1 MPEARDMTAADTR
14 TNPPDD
20 AGGSRSREKQNAPVT
35 KELKVPETEISRQ
48 SFDYSGLPAKFAKDS
63 QARAAAIRELDADA
77 GRKIIDMGKVLK
89 AQREAFG
96 SIIAKKQARGT
107 DTWDAWV
114 KGELGWQSGRNHAN
128 RIIQIYEK
136 FDGDAESPSLGFN
149 VMRVLAADNT
159 PEELVERVVELAERG
174 ELPTVKKVRDMK
186 KDMAAD
192 RLPTPTEAKE
202 IAKATGRTVAGSDGR
217 YHTPMP
223 EDTAADYEQ
232 RRADI
237 YGALE
242 AIKKLA
248 GLDLTPAKWLG
259 RSEDHWLIDFRLAE
273 VDAAAKWLTALS
285 SEYKSHLKVID
296 AQAIGGDAAP

>member
-1 MPEARDMTAADTR
+1 MPDTAI
-14 TNPPDD
+14 
-20 AGGSRSREKQNAPVT
+20 S
-35 KELKVPETEISRQ
+35 LKG
-48 SFDYSGLPAKFAKDS
+48 FDYSGLPADFAKIS
-63 QARAAAIRELDADA
+63 QKRAGAIRELDADA

-136 FDGDAESPSLGFN
+136 FDGDAASSSLGFN

-159 PEELVERVVELAERG
+159 PEELVGRVVELAKQG
-174 ELPTVKKVRDMK
+174 KLPTVKKVRDMK

-223 EDTAADYEQ
+223 ESDAADYEQ
-232 RRADI
+232 RRADT
-237 YGALE
+237 YGVLE
-242 AIKKLA
+242 AIKKIA
-248 GLDLTPAKWLG
+248 DLNIPAAEWLG
-259 RSEDHWLIDFRLAE
+259 RAEDHWLIDFRLAD
-273 VDAAAKWLTALS
+273 VDAAAEWLTALS

-296 AQAIGGDAAP
+296 AQAIEGDAAT